1 MRVLLIKPETVGIF
15 AYTYL
20 VDHEPLEMEYLYTV
34 LKNRGHEPYIYD
46 RRHELTPLKSK
57 LKHFAPDV
65 VCITGYITQEK
76 LMIKLAR
83 LIKRF
88 NKSITVI
95 IGGSHAEI
103 NYENFFNSSA
113 DYIYHLSGLNSFV
126 KLIDYISNT
135 GTTPLDE
142 IPGICYREKGEWRA
156 NKKVVESPEDLPP
169 IDRTYFNKNKNRY
182 RYLTFHPLALVK
194 NSYSCNNSCTFCYC
208 TNRNSGK
215 YACRKVEDLV
225 NEIMETDA
233 PNIHITDDNFLID
246 REYLKEFIELI
257 REKKI
262 NKKYLIYGRA
272 DFIAENKDI
281 MRELKDIGLSLVMVG
296 LEARSDDELDSYNK
310 KATLKHNEECVK
322 ILEELGIIC
331 AGLFIVHQ
339 DMTVKDFR
347 ELYTWI
353 AQRAIIPTISIFT
366 PMQGAADYSR
376 FKDNLLTDD
385 PKKQDLFHCILKP
398 KHMSVR
404 RFYFEYYKL
413 SVKLAWLRRKTPLY
427 SCINISSFLFI
438 INVFLIK
445 FRRIFIL

>member
-1 MRVLLIKPETVGIF
+1 
-15 AYTYL
+15 
-20 VDHEPLEMEYLYTV
+20 
-34 LKNRGHEPYIYD
+34 
-46 RRHELTPLKSK
+46 
-57 LKHFAPDV
+57 
-65 VCITGYITQEK
+65 
-76 LMIKLAR
+76 
-83 LIKRF
+83 
-88 NKSITVI
+88 
-95 IGGSHAEI
+95 
-103 NYENFFNSSA
+103 
-113 DYIYHLSGLNSFV
+113 
-126 KLIDYISNT
+126 
-135 GTTPLDE
+135 
-142 IPGICYREKGEWRA
+142 
-156 NKKVVESPEDLPP
+156 
-169 IDRTYFNKNKNRY
+169 
-182 RYLTFHPLALVK
+182 
-194 NSYSCNNSCTFCYC
+194 
-208 TNRNSGK
+208 
-215 YACRKVEDLV
+215 
-225 NEIMETDA
+225 
-233 PNIHITDDNFLID
+233 
-246 REYLKEFIELI
+246 
-257 REKKI
+257 
-262 NKKYLIYGRA
+262 
-272 DFIAENKDI
+272 